1 MRSTQ
6 LWQTVNMR
14 CLRPH
19 HSPLRRPSDRGF
31 TLVEVMVVAAILAI
45 LAALAGPN
53 FNRLIQQTEVN
64 SARDAFEASIYF
76 ARTEAVRTG
85 TPTVIRPLCPGA
97 ASPWDCGWAVTTGVP
112 PAAIVLRQVELGAGV
127 GMAFP
132 GALATYNV
140 GTRGNLPAAR
150 FEFKGSKGTEPAKVG
165 KRLCISSGGRVR
177 KLDELG
183 ACP

>member
-1 MRSTQ
+1 MRS
-6 LWQTVNMR
+6 
-14 CLRPH
+14 LRPH
-19 HSPLRRPSDRGF
+19 HSPTHRHSGRGF
-31 TLVEVMVVAAILAI
+31 TLVEAMVVAAILAI

-53 FNRLIQQTEVN
+53 FTRLIQQTEVN

-85 TPTVIRPLCPGA
+85 TPTAIRPLCPGTP
-97 ASPWDCGWAVTTGVP
+97 SPWDCGWVVTTGAP
-112 PAAIVLRQVELGAGV
+112 PAMIVLRQVELGARV

-132 GALATYNV
+132 GVLATYNV
-140 GTRGNLPAAR
+140 GARGNLPAAR
-150 FEFKGSKGTEPAKVG
+150 FEFKGSKGTDPAEVG

-183 ACP
+183 ACT

>member
-1 MRSTQ
+1 MRS
-6 LWQTVNMR
+6 
-14 CLRPH
+14 LRPQYFL
-19 HSPLRRPSDRGF
+19 SQRKFGRGF
-31 TLVEVMVVAAILAI
+31 TLIEAMVVATILAI
-45 LAALAGPN
+45 LAALTGPT
-53 FNRLIQQTEVN
+53 FTRLIQQAEVN

-85 TPTVIRPLCPGA
+85 TPTIIRPLCPGA
-97 ASPWDCGWAVTTGVP
+97 ASPWDCGWAVTAGVP
-112 PAAIVLRQVELGAGV
+112 PAAIVLRQVELGPGI

-132 GALATYNV
+132 GALATYTV
-140 GTRGNLPAAR
+140 GARGNLPAAR

-183 ACP
+183 TCP

>member
-1 MRSTQ
+1 MRS
-6 LWQTVNMR
+6 
-14 CLRPH
+14 LRPH
-19 HSPLRRPSDRGF
+19 NSLSDRRFDRGF
-31 TLVEVMVVAAILAI
+31 TLIEAMVVAAILAI
-45 LAALAGPN
+45 LGALTGPS
-53 FNRLIQQTEVN
+53 FTRLIQQTEVN

-97 ASPWDCGWAVTTGVP
+97 PSPWDCGWAVTTGAP
-112 PAAIVLRQVELGAGV
+112 PAVIVLRQVELGAGV

-150 FEFKGSKGTEPAKVG
+150 FEFKGSKGTEPAKIG

-183 ACP
+183 ACT